1 MSQNVMIE
9 QVDIGR
15 AAKNLRAVDLVEETL
30 DNPTGGVRN
39 SGDISAVTTS
49 ANHHQQTHN
58 CQARVRRTPIWV
70 QRGGSSKAP
79 K

>member
-9 QVDIGR
+9 QVDIGW
-15 AAKNLRAVDLVEETL
+15 AAQNLRAVDLVEEAL

-39 SGDISAVTTS
+39 SGHIPAVTTS

-58 CQARVRRTPIWV
+58 CQARVRLTPI
-70 QRGGSSKAP
+70 
-79 K
+79 